1 MPWVLPPG
9 FPNTYAQGELCFP
22 LPLLLCGF
30 RSCLVFLEFA
40 REAVGSLQVA
50 EQSWVCVCCKAL
62 PTKPFRPACTLPSL
76 FASCCLD
83 TGKAEGGA
91 RGGGAQRQQSLARAA
106 WGGGSVSCQESNM
119 PSPRDKWKVSQ
130 FPPFPP
136 SDMLLSPPTKCSEEH
151 CVPELHTL
159 SLGGQAAQ

>member
-1 MPWVLPPG
+1 MPRG
-9 FPNTYAQGELCFP
+9 SFP
-22 LPLLLCGF
+22 LPLLLSGF
-30 RSCLVFLEFA
+30 QSCLVFPEFA

-50 EQSWVCVCCKAL
+50 EQSWVCICCKAL

-83 TGKAEGGA
+83 TGKAEGCA

-106 WGGGSVSCQESNM
+106 WGGGSVNCQESNM

-130 FPPFPP
+130 FPPLPP
-136 SDMLLSPPTKCSEEH
+136 SHMLLSPPTNCSEEH

-159 SLGGQAAQ
+159 SPGGQAAQ